1 MVLNPTAENIRK
13 ITKKIIRLCTKAP
26 NKIIKNRKSP
36 QKTHTLK
43 KIQHK
48 LQTNV
53 KILEKTKVK
62 NYKKILKLTALAIH
76 L

>member
-1 MVLNPTAENIRK
+1 MHQSTQQNYKRQ
-13 ITKKIIRLCTKAP
+13 
-26 NKIIKNRKSP
+26 KSP

-53 KILEKTKVK
+53 KILEKTKMK
-62 NYKKILKLTALAIH
+62 NYEKILKLTALLLFLFKEI
-76 L
+76 LNRKFECT